1 MEPSRG
7 RDMAALENKIRS
19 AGRPWTMGDLVMI
32 ADGQW
37 AVPTADRA
45 GRSNDQTVRARLRDG
60 QRVELTVEELAR
72 AVGAADP
79 STHRDQAED

>member
-7 RDMAALENKIRS
+7 RDMAALESKIRS
-19 AGRPWTMGDLVMI
+19 TGRPWTMGDLVMI

-45 GRSNDQTVRARLRDG
+45 EQPTDQVVRARLRDG
-60 QRVELTVEELAR
+60 QRIELTLEELAR
-72 AVGAADP
+72 AVGAVDP
-79 STHRDQAED
+79 GTHRDRAED